1 MFIVLCVN
9 LYSTRIVLENLG
21 ITDYGIYNAVC
32 GFVSLFMFINASL
45 SNAIQRFY
53 NFELGQNGE
62 LGLSKIY
69 STALLIQF
77 IVVILV
83 LALTETVG
91 LWYLN
96 NKMVIPPDRMLTAK
110 HIYQLS
116 IVSFILVIL
125 QSPYSA
131 AVLAFEKMDYYA
143 VVSVITTV
151 LKLISA
157 LSLPYCKDDRLL
169 IYGFLLL
176 IVSIIE
182 FLLYA
187 LFVKMKF
194 SSIKWVRLKEYS
206 LLKSMW
212 AFSGWNI
219 FGTFSSIMKEQG
231 VNLILNFF
239 YGPVVNAARSIA
251 VQVNGGIQSFVNSL
265 TIPVRPQVIKSYAEG
280 EIDRTMRLTFTIS
293 KLSCYFLYIL
303 ALPIIAEIH
312 FILHVWLGSDIPE
325 YTSSFVVIIIVTSF
339 LTNLNAAISGVVH
352 ASGKMKL
359 YQLTTS
365 FAGLLSIPLAYLV
378 LTVFDD
384 PNWAL
389 LMVFLMMIVV
399 QVISLL
405 VLKGIV
411 MFSIRSYLKEVI
423 FPLMMVILFTFWVP
437 FLFKEFISE
446 GWRRLG
452 MTIIISLTVASTSI
466 YFIGLT
472 AGEKIIVKKMLNKV
486 LKRN

>member
-21 ITDYGIYNAVC
+21 VTDYGVYNVVS

-53 NFELGQNGE
+53 NFEIGQNAE
-62 LGLSKIY
+62 SSLSKIF

-77 IVVILV
+77 VIIIIV
-83 LALTETVG
+83 LTLSETLG

-96 NKMVIPPDRMLTAK
+96 NKMVIPPDRVLTAK
-110 HIYQLS
+110 YVYQLS

-143 VVSVITTV
+143 IVSVIVTV
-151 LKLISA
+151 LKMIA
-157 LSLPYCKDDRLL
+157 AVSLPYCKEDRLL
-169 IYGFLLL
+169 IYVILLL
-176 IVSIIE
+176 IVSMIE

-187 LFVKMKF
+187 IYVKIKF
-194 SSIKWVRLKEYS
+194 CSIKLVRLKEYS

-212 AFSGWNI
+212 AFSGWNT

-239 YGPVVNAARSIA
+239 CGPVVNAARGIA
-251 VQVNGGIQSFVNSL
+251 VQVNGGIQSFVSNI

-280 EIDRTMRLTFTIS
+280 DINRTMELTFVIS
-293 KLSCYFLYIL
+293 KLSSYFLYSL
-303 ALPIIAEIH
+303 SLPIIVEIN
-312 FILHVWLGSDIPE
+312 FILHIWLGNNIPE
-325 YTSSFVVIIIVTSF
+325 YTSSFVAIIILTSF

-365 FAGLLSIPLAYLV
+365 FAGLLSVPLAYLV
-378 LTVFDD
+378 LRAFGN

-389 LMVFLMMIVV
+389 LITFFMMFVV
-399 QVISLL
+399 QVVSLF
-405 VLKGIV
+405 VLKVIV
-411 MFSIRSYLKEVI
+411 TFSIQSYLKMVI
-423 FPLMMVILFTFWVP
+423 FPLLKVIFFTFWVP
-437 FLFKEFISE
+437 FLLRVLIPE
-446 GWRRLG
+446 GWARLG
-452 MTIIISLTVASTSI
+452 ITILASVIVVGVSI
-466 YFIGLT
+466 YFLGLT
-472 AGEKIIVKKMLNKV
+472 VDEKMKVRNWHNRV
-486 LKRN
+486 LKRK

>member
-21 ITDYGIYNAVC
+21 VTDYGIYNAIC
-32 GFVSLFMFINASL
+32 GFVSLFTFINASL

-53 NFELGQNGE
+53 NYEIGQNGE
-62 LGLSKIY
+62 SGLSKIY
-69 STALLIQF
+69 SAALLIQF
-77 IVVILV
+77 VVIIFV
-83 LALTETVG
+83 LTLTETVG

-96 NKMVIPPDRMLTAK
+96 NKMVIPPDRLLTARY
-110 HIYQLS
+110 IYQLS
-116 IVSFILVIL
+116 ILSFILVIF

-131 AVLAFEKMDYYA
+131 AVLAYEKMDYYA
-143 VVSVITTV
+143 VVSVIVTV
-151 LKLISA
+151 LKLTAAIL
-157 LSLPYCKDDRLL
+157 LSFYGDDRLL
-169 IYGFLLL
+169 MYGVLLL
-176 IVSIIE
+176 IVSIVE

-187 LFVKMKF
+187 IYVKIKF
-194 SSIKWVRLKEYS
+194 FSIKWVRLKEYS

-219 FGTFSSIMKEQG
+219 FGTFSGIMKEQG
-231 VNLILNFF
+231 INLILNLF
-239 YGPVVNAARSIA
+239 YGPVVNAARGIA
-251 VQVNGGIQSFVNSL
+251 VQVNGGIQSFVSNL

-280 EIDRTMRLTFTIS
+280 DVDRTMGLTFTIS
-293 KLSCYFLYIL
+293 KLSCFFLYII
-303 ALPIIAEIH
+303 ALPIITEIN
-312 FILHVWLGSDIPE
+312 FILHVWLGNKVPE
-325 YTSSFVVIIIVTSF
+325 YTSSFVVIIILTSF

-365 FAGLLSIPLAYLV
+365 FAGLLSVPLAYLV
-378 LTVFDD
+378 LKNFDN

-389 LMVFLMMIVV
+389 LMAFFMMIVV

-411 MFSIRSYLKEVI
+411 VFSIRSYLKAVI
-423 FPLMMVILFTFWVP
+423 FPLLTIILFTFWIP
-437 FLFKEFISE
+437 FLMRVFIPE
-446 GWRRLG
+446 GWMRLG
-452 MTIIISLTVASTSI
+452 ITILTSLIVVGTSI

-472 AGEKIIVKKMLNKV
+472 MSEKKIVANLLNRV